1 MHSVSVE
8 EAKSNFSQI
17 LNQVEIGE
25 EFVITRHA
33 QPVARISAIKRELKP
48 VPSKANLR
56 ATIPFSE
63 TPSVKLIR
71 QMRDG
76 EY

>member
-8 EAKSNFSQI
+8 EAKSNFSNI
-17 LNQVEIGE
+17 LNKVETGE
-25 EFVITRHA
+25 EFVITRYA
-33 QPVARISAIKRELKP
+33 IPVARISAIKRELKQ
-48 VPSKANLR
+48 VPSKASLR
-56 ATIPFSE
+56 ATLPFSE
-63 TPSVKLIR
+63 TPSVELIR